1 MSFKNLNNLAAQ
13 EKKNAAQAARPP
25 PEQPAG
31 KSTSAPLTPARPLPR
46 ARPASK
52 ADGRAATDDDST
64 DAAPVGQRVQPG
76 RAKNLRHEDLEAYRE
91 GEANVAPQG
100 EKPRPASAR
109 GQW

>member
-1 MSFKNLNNLAAQ
+1 MSFKNLNDLAAQ
-13 EKKNAAQAARPP
+13 EKENAAQAARPP
-25 PEQPAG
+25 PEQPVG

-76 RAKNLRHEDLEAYRE
+76 RAKHLRCEDLEAYRE
-91 GEANVAPQG
+91 REANVAPQG
-100 EKPRPASAR
+100 EKPRPASAG